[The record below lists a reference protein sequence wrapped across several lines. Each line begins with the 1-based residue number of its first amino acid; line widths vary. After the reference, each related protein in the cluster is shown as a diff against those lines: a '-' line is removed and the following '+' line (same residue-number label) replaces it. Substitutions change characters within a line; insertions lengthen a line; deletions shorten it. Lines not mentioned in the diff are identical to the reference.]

1 MSLQEIKDKWHK
13 FIDECNDEELLK
25 SIIEV
30 FKANSVSE
38 NNNDSKIARD
48 KQISQKQFQFFYR

>member
-1 MSLQEIKDKWHK
+1 MSLQEIKDKWHE

-38 NNNDSKIARD
+38 NNNDNKIARD
-48 KQISQKQFQFFYR
+48 KQISQK